1 MKNLRLKIIEEL
13 EEQVPDSLSFP
24 LGYFEGQKHSK
35 IWLVTEKDLQAM
47 YEKYPLGEIT
57 LWCDRRV
64 SPVTGNAR
72 KKDEP
77 GNTSRRQEKEDEV
90 DKVYKE
96 LKEKHGSKYATPLLR
111 LWARMVNTKLHD
123 DLDSPP
129 NIPAFTGTPAKRT
142 RQQDSLSD
150 VVKEAAAAV
159 AKAFK
164 PDATQLPTESRAAV
178 AVSPGV
184 SPVKATDLRTKSLE
198 QLRSLKQLLD
208 DGVLSDQEY
217 LELKQDILTALRNLK

>member
-1 MKNLRLKIIEEL
+1 
-13 EEQVPDSLSFP
+13 
-24 LGYFEGQKHSK
+24 
-35 IWLVTEKDLQAM
+35 M
-47 YEKYPLGEIT
+47 YE
-57 LWCDRRV
+57 
-64 SPVTGNAR
+64 R

-77 GNTSRRQEKEDEV
+77 CKEEEV
-90 DKVYKE
+90 DKVYNE
-96 LKEKHGSKYATPLLR
+96 LKEKHGSMYATPLLR
-111 LWARMVNTKLHD
+111 LWARMVNTKLPRKLHD
-123 DLDSPP
+123 DLDTPP
-129 NIPAFTGTPAKRT
+129 NIPAFMATPTKRT

-184 SPVKATDLRTKSLE
+184 SPVKAMDLRMKSLE

-217 LELKQDILTALRNLK
+217 LELKQDILTALNNTSCQA